1 MKRSLQLLLLILI
14 GILLGMVV
22 LAPAPGDTRWVRTL
36 HNCAHGPIFGGVALL
51 LLMALRARAASA
63 LLAPARQYAIAFG
76 AAAALGVL
84 SELAQIPTGR
94 DASLMDAANDVLG
107 IAGFLALFA
116 VIDPRLRAHGLGRR
130 ATVLAMAIAMLAILA
145 APIVRA
151 TIKYE
156 QRDRRF
162 PVLADF
168 SQEYNRYFI
177 EQRLTRFEHVRLKD
191 LWAVRPEESAMR
203 VSFLGEPFPGLELI
217 EPLPDWSGYSKLVL
231 DLTNPTERELDLM
244 LRVHDARHTGEYS
257 DRFNK
262 PLRLPAMS
270 RAVIRIPLAEIASS
284 PASRSLDLTRV
295 AGLIV
300 FRQAPSQADEMY
312 LSRLWLE

>member
-36 HNCAHGPIFGGVALL
+36 HNCAHGPIFGGVGLL
-51 LLMALRARAASA
+51 LLGVLWTRPVSASLPA
-63 LLAPARQYAIAFG
+63 ARQYAIAFS
-76 AAAALGVL
+76 AAVALGML
-84 SELAQIPTGR
+84 SELAQIPAGR
-94 DASLMDAANDVLG
+94 DASIMDAANDVLG
-107 IAGFLALFA
+107 VAAFLALFA
-116 VIDPRLRAHGLGRR
+116 VVDPRLRAQAPGRR
-130 ATVLAMAIAMLAILA
+130 ATALVIALAMLAVLA
-145 APIVRA
+145 APMVRA
-151 TIKYE
+151 AIKYQ

-177 EQRLTRFEHVRLKD
+177 EQRLARFEPVRLKG
-191 LWAVRPEESAMR
+191 LWAVQPEESAMR
-203 VSFLGEPFPGLELI
+203 VSFLAEPYPGLELI
-217 EPLPDWSGYSKLVL
+217 EPLPDWSGYSKLAL
-231 DLTNPTERELDLM
+231 DLTNPTESELDLM
-244 LRVHDARHTGEYS
+244 LRVHDTRHTGEYS

-270 RAVIRIPLAEIASS
+270 RAVIRVPLAEIASG
-284 PASRSLDLTRV
+284 PASRSLDLTQV

-300 FRQAPSQADEMY
+300 FRQAPSPAGEMY